1 MLKPVPTLATSH
13 GRAKRKVDSSATV
26 MVNGNA
32 YLVDLGPHHALRF
45 HTVKKDKT
53 CSCGL
58 AHCNGVKAVEG
69 YLKGGGQRAPDKVQS
84 GTVPDGCPIC
94 GAPVTVRARD
104 WACTRDATHYHLF
117 RVQRLRAL
125 SEQHQHQQPPEA
137 RAYWAELH
145 SAFRNPEERALFLA
159 QHALTYPAG
168 S

>member
-69 YLKGGGQRAPDKVQS
+69 YLKGGGQRAPEYVQ
-84 GTVPDGCPIC
+84 TDTLPEGCPIC
-94 GAPVTVRARD
+94 AAPVTVRDRL

-125 SEQHQHQQPPEA
+125 GEHYRQNLPPDRRAEYDEVHSAFASNEA
-137 RAYWAELH
+137 RAT
-145 SAFRNPEERALFLA
+145 FLQ

>member
-1 MLKPVPTLATSH
+1 MLKPVSTTKSSTRRVK
-13 GRAKRKVDSSATV
+13 RAVDSSAMV
-26 MVNGNA
+26 MINGGA
-32 YLVDLGPHHALRF
+32 YLVDLGLHYALRF

-58 AHCNGVKAVEG
+58 VRCNAVKAVEA
-69 YLKGGGQRAPDKVQS
+69 YLKGGGQRAPDHIQS

-94 GAPVTVRARD
+94 AAPVTVRDRL

-125 SEQHQHQQPPEA
+125 GEHYRQNLPPDRRAEYDEVHSAFASNEA
-137 RAYWAELH
+137 RAT
-145 SAFRNPEERALFLA
+145 FLQ